1 MIQTVHSIQ
10 ELEIVKDL
18 AYKIWPIAYCEILS
32 SSQLDYMLSKF
43 YSIEALESQ
52 MKLGHVFLLL
62 GEPNHN
68 LGFASY
74 QLNYEPNTC
83 KLHKIYID
91 STLQG
96 KGNGKKL
103 LQEVI
108 SNAQQNYQKSLI
120 LNVNKNNKAIT
131 FYQSQGFKIIKE
143 EVIDIGNDYVMDDY
157 VMELGF

>member
-10 ELEIVKDL
+10 ELVIVKDL
-18 AYKIWPIAYCEILS
+18 AYKIWPDAYSEILS
-32 SSQLDYMLSKF
+32 ASQLNYMLNKF
-43 YSIEALESQ
+43 YSVEALENQ

-62 GEPNHN
+62 GEPNQY

-103 LQEVI
+103 LKEVI
-108 SNAQQNYQKSLI
+108 SKAQENQQKSLI
-120 LNVNKNNKAIT
+120 LNVNKYNKAII
-131 FYQSQGFKIIKE
+131 FYQAQGFKIIKE
-143 EVIDIGNDYVMDDY
+143 EVIDIGNNYVMDDY
-157 VMELGF
+157 VMELKF